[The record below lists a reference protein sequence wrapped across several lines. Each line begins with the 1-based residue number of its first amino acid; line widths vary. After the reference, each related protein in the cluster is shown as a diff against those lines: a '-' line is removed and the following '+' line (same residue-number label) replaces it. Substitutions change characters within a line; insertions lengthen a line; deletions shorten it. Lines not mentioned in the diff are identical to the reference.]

1 MDTISKDYRNHLGSD
16 AIQTYFDCRLVIKST
31 SHESQLTTTNESNTY
46 AKIAIIKYAFVR
58 IQKRNKKQNDI
69 IAVRAKVFASIL

>member
-1 MDTISKDYRNHLGSD
+1 M
-16 AIQTYFDCRLVIKST
+16 Q
-31 SHESQLTTTNESNTY
+31 
-46 AKIAIIKYAFVR
+46 IAIIKYAFVR